1 MDKTKSTYLFERKY
15 DKGNLGVADE
25 TLKRYWTSI
34 IGSEATSELRK
45 IYGMD
50 LDAILSRTSTYTINP
65 KNLDEIQKYSSEF
78 FSKIWSGDKIT
89 YNGKDVVF
97 GSFFSQLVE
106 FSTELLPEN
115 TENSIVESFMDSV
128 LTQLCKICI
137 STLMFEMY
145 ILKKENKLQGKDV
158 AAEYTFF
165 NKKYLRSDNE

>member
-65 KNLDEIQKYSSEF
+65 KNLDEIQ
-78 FSKIWSGDKIT
+78 
-89 YNGKDVVF
+89 
-97 GSFFSQLVE
+97 Q
-106 FSTELLPEN
+106 
-115 TENSIVESFMDSV
+115 
-128 LTQLCKICI
+128 
-137 STLMFEMY
+137 
-145 ILKKENKLQGKDV
+145 
-158 AAEYTFF
+158 
-165 NKKYLRSDNE
+165 